1 MTAPDQVLTPV
12 AQDYLKVIWSAR
24 EWSDAPVTTTLL
36 AKRLGVG
43 VSTVSETVRRLTEQG
58 LVDHAPY
65 GAVTLTGMG
74 RAHAVAVVRRHRL
87 LETFL
92 VAELGYGWDEVHD
105 EAEVLEHAVT
115 DRFVERI
122 AEHLGH
128 PARDPHGD
136 QIPGPDGALTTPPAR
151 VLWEVEPGEW
161 RVVRISD
168 ADPELLRYLHAAGL
182 VPDTV
187 LTVSRHDVTGVVS
200 VRLGGSGGGVELGEV
215 AATAIWLT
223 APRA

>member
-1 MTAPDQVLTPV
+1 MTTPDQVLTPV

-92 VAELGYGWDEVHD
+92 VERLGYTWDEVHE
-105 EAEVLEHAVT
+105 EAEVLEHAVS
-115 DRFVERI
+115 DLMVLRI
-122 AEHLGH
+122 DDALGQ

-136 QIPGPDGALTTPPAR
+136 PIPSSDGTVRMPAARRLWDLTAGGGS
-151 VLWEVEPGEW
+151 VA
-161 RVVRISD
+161 RISD
-168 ADPELLRYLHAAGL
+168 SDPVLLRYFAEVGL
-182 VPDTV
+182 RLDALVVVRERRDAV
-187 LTVSRHDVTGVVS
+187 GVIS
-200 VRLGGSGGGVELGEV
+200 IDIDGRGVELGEV
-215 AATAIWLT
+215 AACAVWLV
-223 APRA
+223 AD